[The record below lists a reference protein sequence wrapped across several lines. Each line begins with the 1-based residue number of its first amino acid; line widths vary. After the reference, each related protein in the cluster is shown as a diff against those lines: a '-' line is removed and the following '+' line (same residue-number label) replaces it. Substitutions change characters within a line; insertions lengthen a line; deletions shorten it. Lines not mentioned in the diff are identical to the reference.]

1 MEERILQ
8 LTRDVQLYES
18 LQVGDAPLLSVGNLD
33 ALSHLLIA
41 ARIARGM
48 TQKDLAN
55 FLGLKMQQI
64 QKYEADGYQTAS
76 LRRIAT
82 IAEALGLDV
91 RQAGE

>member
-1 MEERILQ
+1 
-8 LTRDVQLYES
+8 
-18 LQVGDAPLLSVGNLD
+18 VGDAPLLSVGNLD
-33 ALSHLLIA
+33 ALSDLLIA

-64 QKYEADGYQTAS
+64 QKYEADQYQTAS

-91 RQAGE
+91 HQAGELAGQRALGGADPSRPS